1 MAKKGGWGSW
11 WKKQRDV
18 STSELAKHF
27 QEETRITFY
36 SDFQMEEFIP
46 SKQLRLCLE
55 INI

>member
-11 WKKQRDV
+11 WKEQRDV
-18 STSELAKHF
+18 STSKLAKHF
-27 QEETRITFY
+27 QEETRVTFY
-36 SDFQMEEFIP
+36 SDFQIEEFIP